1 MLLLLSTI
9 EDGIPELNDYDIVIL
24 HCIAYFD
31 LPECVP
37 LPSSFSQGPMVADES
52 INASIAS
59 YHRLGVPG
67 VDMAYSAAENNS
79 SVRCYSYE

>member
-1 MLLLLSTI
+1 MHVCARVPLI
-9 EDGIPELNDYDIVIL
+9 IL

-31 LPECVP
+31 LSECGP

-52 INASIAS
+52 FNASVAS

-67 VDMAYSAAENNS
+67 VDMAYSTAKNNL
-79 SVRCYSYE
+79 SVR